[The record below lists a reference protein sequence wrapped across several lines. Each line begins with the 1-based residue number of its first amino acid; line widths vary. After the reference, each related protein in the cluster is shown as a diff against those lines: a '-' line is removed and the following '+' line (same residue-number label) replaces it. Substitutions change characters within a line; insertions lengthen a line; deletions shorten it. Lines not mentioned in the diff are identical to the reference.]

1 MINKTKS
8 SILLYLCYFITGVM
22 LLPAVASCS
31 KEGTNPGTTN
41 AYLNIV
47 NVSPDIR
54 PFNLYANAIRQ
65 GLTTYS
71 YPAASNY
78 FLQNIADVPLELRPV
93 LASNVTQT
101 RLLILEDELKRNVR
115 YTWFITGFRSDSS
128 LATVF
133 TVDSSAAPSTGRGK
147 IRFVNV
153 SINSPTLN
161 LTANDTIA
169 FSNVTYKKVTDYIEL
184 TAGNYNLNITATA
197 TPSTSIKTLPAISVL
212 DGKLY
217 TIYAY
222 GLVGRV
228 ATDTA
233 AFKARVILNTIPDKN
248 L

>member
-1 MINKTKS
+1 MINKAKS

-22 LLPAVASCS
+22 LVPMIASCS
-31 KEGTNPGTTN
+31 KEGTTLSTSN

-47 NVSPDIR
+47 NVSPDVR

-65 GLTTYS
+65 GLTTYN
-71 YPAASNY
+71 YPSASNY
-78 FLQNIADVPLELRPV
+78 FLQNVAEVPLEIRPV

-101 RLLILEDELKRNVR
+101 RLLVLDQELKRDVR
-115 YTWFITGFRSDSS
+115 YTWYVTGFRSDSS

-133 TVDSSAAPSTGRGK
+133 TVDSSSAPAVGRGK

-153 SINSPTLN
+153 SINSPALN

-169 FSNVTYKKVTDYIEL
+169 FRNVPYKSVTDYIEL
-184 TAGNYNLNITATA
+184 TAGNYNLNITASA
-197 TPSTSIKTLPAISVL
+197 TPSTSIKALSSVSIL

-217 TIYAY
+217 TVYAY

-228 ATDTA
+228 TTDTA
-233 AFKARVILNTIPDKN
+233 AFNAGVTLNTIPNIKK
-248 L
+248 